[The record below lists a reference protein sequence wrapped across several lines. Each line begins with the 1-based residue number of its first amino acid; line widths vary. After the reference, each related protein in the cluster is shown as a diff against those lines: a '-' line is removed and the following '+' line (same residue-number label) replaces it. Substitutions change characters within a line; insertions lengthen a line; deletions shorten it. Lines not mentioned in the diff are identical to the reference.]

1 MNYEKN
7 LEILE
12 KLDSELSEFVSS
24 VCINE
29 FTEDD
34 VQLARTKFFN
44 IISSN
49 SNMDLFLLY
58 ITIAV
63 KNKKRYKSLKKKRGD
78 FSIPDR
84 VIDGVIS
91 AIVAG
96 ENVDVACKFAGITKS
111 TLYNRIHAR
120 GYDNVKEFFK
130 SRRF

>member
-7 LEILE
+7 LAMLE
-12 KLDSELSEFVSS
+12 KLNSELSEFVSS
-24 VCINE
+24 VCKNE

-34 VQLARTKFFN
+34 VQVARNKFFN

-49 SNMDLFLLY
+49 SNIDLFLLY
-58 ITIAV
+58 LTIAV
-63 KNKKRYKSLKKKRGD
+63 KHKQRYQSLKKKRGD

-96 ENVDVACKFAGITKS
+96 ENVDVACRFAGITKS

-120 GYDNVKEFFK
+120 GYDNVKEFFE
-130 SRRF
+130 SRRI

>member
-7 LEILE
+7 LETLN

-34 VQLARTKFFN
+34 VQVARNKFFN

-63 KNKKRYKSLKKKRGD
+63 KNKKRCSSLRKKRGD
-78 FSIPDR
+78 FSIPDK

-96 ENVDVACKFAGITKS
+96 ESVSVACKFAGITKS